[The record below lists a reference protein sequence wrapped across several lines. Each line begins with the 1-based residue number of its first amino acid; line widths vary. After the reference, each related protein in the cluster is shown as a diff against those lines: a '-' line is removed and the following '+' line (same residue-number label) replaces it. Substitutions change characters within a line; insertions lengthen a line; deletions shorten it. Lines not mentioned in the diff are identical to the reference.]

1 MGKEINLLINYPKTK
16 RNTSERQFIKNKEIV
31 KVAKKYGYD
40 YFDGDRK
47 YGYGGYNYNP
57 KYWSQV
63 SIDLINY
70 YNLNNNSKVLDVG
83 CAKGFLLYELKQNLP
98 NLVVEGIDISNY
110 AIENA
115 KKEIKKYLKVGNAT
129 DLPYADNSF
138 DLVISIVTLH
148 NLKIDKL
155 KKALSEI
162 SRVSKKDSFITLDAY
177 SNSEEKKNMEDWNLT
192 AETMMSKE
200 EWKTFFDE
208 SNFYGD
214 YYWFIP

>member
-1 MGKEINLLINYPKTK
+1 M
-16 RNTSERQFIKNKEIV
+16 
-31 KVAKKYGYD
+31 
-40 YFDGDRK
+40 
-47 YGYGGYNYNP
+47 
-57 KYWSQV
+57 
-63 SIDLINY
+63 
-70 YNLNNNSKVLDVG
+70 
-83 CAKGFLLYELKQNLP
+83 
-98 NLVVEGIDISNY
+98 VEGIDISNY

>member
-16 RNTSERQFIKNKEIV
+16 RNTSERQIEKTKEVVSI
-31 KVAKKYGYD
+31 AKKFGFD

-47 YGYGGYNYNP
+47 YGYGGYKYNP

-63 SIDLINY
+63 SIDLINH

-83 CAKGFLLYELKQNLP
+83 CAKGFLLYELKKHLP
-98 NLVVEGIDISNY
+98 NLTIEGIDISDY
-110 AIENA
+110 AIKNA
-115 KKEIKKYLKVGNAT
+115 KKEIKKYLRVGNAI
-129 DLPYADNSF
+129 DLPYADRSF
-138 DLVISIVTLH
+138 DLVLSIVTLH
-148 NLKIDKL
+148 NLKKENL

-162 SRVSKKDSFITLDAY
+162 SRVTKKNSFITLDAY
-177 SNSEEKKNMEDWNLT
+177 SNDEEKRNMEDWNLT

-200 EWKTFFDE
+200 EWKTFFIE
-208 SNFYGD
+208 SNFHGD

>member
-63 SIDLINY
+63 SIDLINH

-83 CAKGFLLYELKQNLP
+83 CAKGFLLYEFKQNLP